1 MFTMC
6 TYGNTSDSRR
16 YNPEKPSQSGWNAGE
31 LQLVGSY
38 TTEDS
43 VPPQDA
49 IT

>member
-1 MFTMC
+1 MG
-6 TYGNTSDSRR
+6 TYRNTSDSRR
-16 YNPEKPSQSGWNAGE
+16 YVPEKPIQSGWNAGE

-43 VPPQDA
+43 VPPQDV